1 MPQHDVQYVIKRFEG
16 TRKMEDKRSVIE
28 TIWCLKEYE
37 DDVKVMKIEIN
48 GALYKASL
56 WLLSAYNLESY
67 S

>member
-1 MPQHDVQYVIKRFEG
+1 MPQHDVQSVIKRFEG

-28 TIWCLKEYE
+28 TIWCLKDE
-37 DDVKVMKIEIN
+37 DDVKVMIIEIN

-56 WLLSAYNLESY
+56 WLLSAYDLESF